1 MKKKLLEVFIIY
13 FPQSKFIKSMLLLSP
28 LNLQVLHFSLTNKK
42 VLNVTELLLETEST
56 NSKREAVT
64 LNVLYVQNRFLIKRL
79 EKKKKKL

>member
-13 FPQSKFIKSMLLLSP
+13 FTQSKFIKSMLLLSP

-64 LNVLYVQNRFLIKRL
+64 LNVL
-79 EKKKKKL
+79 

>member
-28 LNLQVLHFSLTNKK
+28 LNLQVLNFSLTNKK

-64 LNVLYVQNRFLIKRL
+64 LNVL
-79 EKKKKKL
+79 

>member
-64 LNVLYVQNRFLIKRL
+64 LYVL
-79 EKKKKKL
+79 

>member
-28 LNLQVLHFSLTNKK
+28 LNPQVLHFSLTNKK

-64 LNVLYVQNRFLIKRL
+64 LNVL
-79 EKKKKKL
+79 

>member
-64 LNVLYVQNRFLIKRL
+64 LNVL
-79 EKKKKKL
+79 